1 MEKNIWVTTLED
13 LKEKCNDDLFVIG
26 NQADIRNKYGYN
38 EIRYI
43 KDNEFGYTNY
53 GKVFF
58 FDDTMYLITKD
69 ERYKED
75 HNPDIHQIDDRL
87 DVLNYTGN
95 YLVRVIFAGFY
106 TGYKDNKGNK
116 IFTGD
121 LVNAWIFPNLDQC
134 TDHILPKTGS
144 EVVAGID
151 MIGTEYQIILD
162 NISIPIYWTTYIEII
177 GTVFYDMHPQEIEV
191 DIRDKCNLIAQ
202 YRGDKSI
209 IINKMKHTP
218 SYHKDVKKK
227 MYRKHLV
234 GLSGELAVAK
244 ALCEKGFVP
253 TLANN
258 NCPVFDIFCFNPYTK
273 QTIVIQVKTV
283 KDRLGNKKNTFPIM
297 SNRDNRQEFYDNVS
311 GPYVFVHIDINNQ
324 YSFFILS
331 KEQFIET
338 SSKIEDDYD
347 KKERKIPL
355 NPGSP
360 MAYPIKNLDVFKDKW
375 ENLWL

>member
-1 MEKNIWVTTLED
+1 MKD
-13 LKEKCNDDLFVIG
+13 Y
-26 NQADIRNKYGYN
+26 NK
-38 EIRYI
+38 
-43 KDNEFGYTNY
+43 F
-53 GKVFF
+53 
-58 FDDTMYLITKD
+58 LI
-69 ERYKED
+69 
-75 HNPDIHQIDDRL
+75 
-87 DVLNYTGN
+87 
-95 YLVRVIFAGFY
+95 
-106 TGYKDNKGNK
+106 
-116 IFTGD
+116 
-121 LVNAWIFPNLDQC
+121 
-134 TDHILPKTGS
+134 
-144 EVVAGID
+144 
-151 MIGTEYQIILD
+151 
-162 NISIPIYWTTYIEII
+162 
-177 GTVFYDMHPQEIEV
+177 
-191 DIRDKCNLIAQ
+191 
-202 YRGDKSI
+202 
-209 IINKMKHTP
+209 
-218 SYHKDVKKK
+218 
-227 MYRKHLV
+227 
-234 GLSGELAVAK
+234 GLSGELSVAK
-244 ALCEKGFVP
+244 FLCEQGFVP

-283 KDRLGNKKNTFPIM
+283 KDRLGNKKNAFPIM